1 MGLLNAGRDTVKRGS
16 GKPRAVV
23 YRSGGNAPA
32 PIAVGMKRKQEKRD
46 ANRARYLR
54 EAGMGDMVRKE
65 KSQTKSL
72 DRMAVQ
78 SLRQSQALGSKAHVS
93 RGLRGTNVARLR
105 MARSTSINGIS
116 TASKRATPTASQAA
130 KRAAPSSAWQAVQQG
145 RRWRQEG
152 QEGQEPPK
160 GSLVTFIV

>member
-93 RGLRGTNVARLR
+93 RGLRGTNVGTFADGTLHV
-105 MARSTSINGIS
+105 N
-116 TASKRATPTASQAA
+116 KRHIDRIEKGNSHGKSSGKAGGPKLSVA
-130 KRAAPSSAWQAVQQG
+130 KRSSKGGGGGKKGKKGKSRRKG
-145 RRWRQEG
+145 R
-152 QEGQEPPK
+152 
-160 GSLVTFIV
+160 